1 MMLIKKRSDGK
12 FKCVEGTDSGE
23 PYVVLCGLTE
33 GGDVVP
39 IRVDAD
45 GKIVLST

>member
-1 MMLIKKRSDGK
+1 MCVRKRSDGHIK
-12 FKCVEGTDSGE
+12 VVEGTDTGE
-23 PYVVLCGLTE
+23 PYMILCGVTE
-33 GGDVVP
+33 GCDIVP